1 MKSTQNATRKGAL
14 LYMLEKTGLFGIH
27 FCIRVGRAGIFLWDT
42 LLLRPKWRQAW
53 PLISIQLY
61 RIGILSLPI
70 ILLSGLFIGM
80 VVALQGYNT
89 LEKFGAGQELGQLLA
104 LSIVRELG
112 PVVTA
117 LLFAGRAGSAITA
130 EIGLMRTTSQI
141 SSLEM
146 MAVNPL
152 WRIVAPRFWAGLI
165 SLPLLTI
172 LFNVIAIYGGQLVGV
187 DWLDIDRGAFW
198 SNMQSAV
205 SFHNDILNGIIKSVV
220 FGLVVTWISVYQGYY
235 SESNAKGIST
245 ATTKTVVYSSLL
257 ILALDFVLTAV
268 MMGGW

>member
-1 MKSTQNATRKGAL
+1 MITQLGEKGINFFVRL
-14 LYMLEKTGLFGIH
+14 GRSSLFLFH
-27 FCIRVGRAGIFLWDT
+27 TIFQK
-42 LLLRPKWRQAW
+42 PKWSQAW
-53 PLISIQLY
+53 PLLSTQLY
-61 RIGILSLPI
+61 RVGILSLPI
-70 ILLSGLFIGM
+70 ILLAAIFIGM
-80 VVALQGYNT
+80 VVALQGFNT
-89 LEKFGAGQELGQLLA
+89 LQKFGAEQELGQLLA

-117 LLFAGRAGSAITA
+117 LLFAGRAGSALTA
-130 EIGLMRTTSQI
+130 ELGLMRTTSQL

-152 WRIVAPRFWAGLI
+152 WRIVAPRFWAGFI

-172 LFNVIAIYGGQLVGV
+172 LFNVFAIYGGQWVGV
-187 DWLDIDRGAFW
+187 DWLGVDDGSFW

-205 SFHNDILNGIIKSVV
+205 GFHSDILNGIIKSVV
-220 FGLVVTWISVYQGYY
+220 FGFVVTWIAVYQGYY
-235 SESNAKGIST
+235 SEPSARGISQ

>member
-1 MKSTQNATRKGAL
+1 VITQIANSGRG
-14 LYMLEKTGLFGIH
+14 GIE
-27 FCIRVGRAGIFLWDT
+27 FCIRVGRAGLFLLST
-42 LLLRPKWRQAW
+42 LCQRPKWSQAW
-53 PLISIQLY
+53 PLLSVQLY
-61 RIGILSLPI
+61 RVGIMSLPI
-70 ILLSGLFIGM
+70 ILLSAIFIGM

-89 LEKFGAGQELGQLLA
+89 LQKFGAEQELGQLLA

-117 LLFAGRAGSAITA
+117 LLFAGRAGSALTA
-130 EIGLMRTTSQI
+130 EIGLMRATSQL

-152 WRIVAPRFWAGLI
+152 WRIIAPRFWAGFI

-172 LFNVIAIYGGQLVGV
+172 LFNVMAIWGGQLVGV
-187 DWLDIDRGAFW
+187 SWLGVDDGSFW

-205 SFHNDILNGIIKSVV
+205 HFHSDVLNGIIKSIA
-220 FGLVVTWISVYQGYY
+220 FGFVVTWVAVYQGYY
-235 SESNAKGIST
+235 AEPNARGISE
-245 ATTKTVVYSSLL
+245 ATTKTVVYASLL
-257 ILALDFVLTAV
+257 VLALDFVLTAV

>member
-1 MKSTQNATRKGAL
+1 MITQIANSGRG
-14 LYMLEKTGLFGIH
+14 GIE
-27 FCIRVGRAGIFLWDT
+27 FCIRVGRAGLFLLST
-42 LLLRPKWRQAW
+42 LCQRPKWSQAW
-53 PLISIQLY
+53 PLLSVQLY
-61 RIGILSLPI
+61 RVGIMSLPI
-70 ILLSGLFIGM
+70 ILLSAIFIGM

-89 LEKFGAGQELGQLLA
+89 LQKFGAEQELGQLLA

-117 LLFAGRAGSAITA
+117 LLFAGRAGSALTA
-130 EIGLMRTTSQI
+130 EIGLMRATSQL

-152 WRIVAPRFWAGLI
+152 WRIIAPRFWAGFI

-172 LFNVIAIYGGQLVGV
+172 LFNVMAIWGGQLVGV
-187 DWLDIDRGAFW
+187 SWLGVDDGSFW

-205 SFHNDILNGIIKSVV
+205 HFHSDVLNGIIKSIA
-220 FGLVVTWISVYQGYY
+220 FGFVVTWVAVYQGYY
-235 SESNAKGIST
+235 AEPNARGISE
-245 ATTKTVVYSSLL
+245 ATTKTVVYASLL
-257 ILALDFVLTAV
+257 VLALDFVLTAV